1 MKGVARREVRRLS
14 KEGLQPAALDDV
26 VQEEPLEIRISGDTL
41 AVTMRTPG
49 ADRELVAGFLLGEG
63 VIASRADLGAIAHCG
78 RPTDE
83 GYGNT
88 IEVTPAPGVVLDVE
102 RTRRGTLTTSACGV
116 CGRQTIDDVID
127 RARPLPEGPSVAPAT
142 IRAAVEGLRD
152 LQPRFALT
160 GGLHA
165 AALLDANGGVLA
177 AFEDVG
183 RHNAVDKAVGA
194 LIVAGKLPEAKLL
207 VVSSR
212 AGFEIV
218 QKACAAGV
226 PVVASV
232 SAPSSLAIDLA
243 LAMNVTLCGFVRNG
257 GMSIYAHPER
267 LTSGH

>member
-1 MKGVARREVRRLS
+1 MKGVARRPVRRLS
-14 KEGLQPAALDDV
+14 REGLQPAVEDDV

-41 AVTMRTPG
+41 AITMRTPG
-49 ADRELVAGFLLGEG
+49 ADRELTAGFLLGEG
-63 VIASRADLGAIAHCG
+63 VIASRADLGGIAHCG

-88 IEVTPAPGVVLDVE
+88 IEVTPAPGLVLDFE

-116 CGRQTIDDVID
+116 CGRQTIDDVIA
-127 RARPLPEGPSVAPAT
+127 RARRLPDGPGIPPST
-142 IRAAVEGLRD
+142 IQAAVEGLRD

-165 AALLDANGGVLA
+165 AALLDAQGAVLA

-183 RHNAVDKAVGA
+183 RHNAVDKSVGSL
-194 LIVAGKLPEAKLL
+194 LISGRLEAAKLL

-218 QKACAAGV
+218 QKACAARV
-226 PVVASV
+226 PIVASV

-243 LAMNVTLCGFVRNG
+243 EAMNVTLCGFVRNG
-257 GMSIYAHPER
+257 AMSVYAHAAR
-267 LTSGH
+267 LT